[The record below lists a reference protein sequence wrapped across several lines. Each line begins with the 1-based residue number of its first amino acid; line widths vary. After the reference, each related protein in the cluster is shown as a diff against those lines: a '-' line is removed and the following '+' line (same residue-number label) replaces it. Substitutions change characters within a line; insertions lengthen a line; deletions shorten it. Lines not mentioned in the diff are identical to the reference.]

1 MGPERAERMDAAA
14 SAQRLG
20 VPYFIH
26 SDAPVTHLA
35 PLLTA
40 AVDGLT
46 STGRV
51 LGEVE
56 RIGVADILPDGRSLE

>member
-1 MGPERAERMDAAA
+1 M
-14 SAQRLG
+14 
-20 VPYFIH
+20 FTIH

-46 STGRV
+46 SSGRV
-51 LGEVE
+51 LGEAE
-56 RIGVADILPDGRSLE
+56 RIGVADILPDGRSLGR